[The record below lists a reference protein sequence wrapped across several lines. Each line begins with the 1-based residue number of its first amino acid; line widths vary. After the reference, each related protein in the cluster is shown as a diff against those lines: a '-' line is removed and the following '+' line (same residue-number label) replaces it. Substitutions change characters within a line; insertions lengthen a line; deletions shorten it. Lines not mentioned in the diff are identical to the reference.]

1 MSDKVPHIEYRIVS
15 EKPYEIDHK
24 PGVDCYDHFEG
35 TIHGKDDADKLVAAL
50 RGLGYRVK
58 MIRVTHT
65 YLIDE
70 KFAQDPPEDPEPGE
84 TPA

>member
-1 MSDKVPHIEYRIVS
+1 MTDKVPHIEYRIVA

-24 PGVDCYDHFEG
+24 PGVDCYDRFEG
-35 TIHGKDDADKLVAAL
+35 TIHGKADADGLVAAL
-50 RGLGYRVK
+50 KGLGYNVK
-58 MIRVTHT
+58 LIRVSHT

-70 KFAQDPPEDPEPGE
+70 KFGHESPDEADPGE

>member
-1 MSDKVPHIEYRIVS
+1 MSDKVPHIEYRVVA

-35 TIHGKDDADKLVAAL
+35 TIHGKADVDKLVEAMKA
-50 RGLGYRVK
+50 LGYRMKV
-58 MIRVTHT
+58 IRVSHT

-70 KFAQDPPEDPEPGE
+70 KFGHEPAEEADPGE